1 MDELWRS
8 GKVMTEE
15 FQRCRPDPETKRM
28 FRCVVAQPVS
38 CGLVEGSTSAL
49 GFQ

>member
-8 GKVMTEE
+8 GKVVAEE
-15 FQRCRPDPETKRM
+15 LRRCRRDPKTERV
-28 FRCVVAQPVS
+28 FRYVVAQPVS
-38 CGLVEGSTSAL
+38 CGLIKQSTSAL